1 MLCRPATQVELP
13 SNFNRLGALR
23 RVRFEGLYLA
33 ATAVEASGFTPAPQA
48 APRALQELRLKD
60 CLGDFPFGS
69 RLNSLRTL

>member
-1 MLCRPATQVELP
+1 MELP
-13 SNFNRLGALR
+13 SGFSRLAALR

-48 APRALQELRLKD
+48 APCALEALVLQD

-69 RLNSLRTL
+69 ALGELRVL